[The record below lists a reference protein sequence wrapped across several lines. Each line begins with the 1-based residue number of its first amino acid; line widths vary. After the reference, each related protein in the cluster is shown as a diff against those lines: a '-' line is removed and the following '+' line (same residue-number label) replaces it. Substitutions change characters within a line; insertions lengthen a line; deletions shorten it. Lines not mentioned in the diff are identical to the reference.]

1 MLLLISV
8 IVILVIIGMSL
19 SVGEPDN
26 KPSQTHVINHIL
38 ETYRGQKHL
47 YDIKAIEFDEN
58 SVELLQ
64 LIKAAKEYELLK
76 NE

>member
-8 IVILVIIGMSL
+8 IVMLVIIGMSV
-19 SVGEPDN
+19 SVADTDSN
-26 KPSQTHVINHIL
+26 PSQTYVINHIL

-64 LIKAAKEYELLK
+64 LIKAAKEYEELK